1 MFLPS
6 NIWGFPMF
14 SCKVSQS
21 TRVDG
26 TPDEVSGPGG
36 WSFECPQWSPAKPP
50 GIVGGLRRSEERQM
64 AMAMATIDQFLDG
77 LTRGFC

>member
-21 TRVDG
+21 KRVDG
-26 TPDEVSGPGG
+26 APDEVSGPGG

-50 GIVGGLRRSEERQM
+50 GIVGGLRRSEEPL
-64 AMAMATIDQFLDG
+64 ADG
-77 LTRGFC
+77 NGNGHD